1 MADFQWQH
9 FRGEIILGRV
19 RWFCQYG
26 ISYREL
32 EEMMVER
39 GRISTELL
47 IYTGRRLIFLH
58 SHGQRGETVLGQSS
72 QRDERFGTPAC
83 DQYR

>member
-39 GRISTELL
+39 GVVVDHTTL
-47 IYTGRRLIFLH
+47 
-58 SHGQRGETVLGQSS
+58 
-72 QRDERFGTPAC
+72 
-83 DQYR
+83 